1 MLTQAAMNDI
11 VSATAPLAV
20 VAAQSKGALT
30 KAMIVDQALKIA
42 SHQGLEGLTVGL
54 LAEALAMS
62 KSGVFAH
69 FGSREELQLA
79 VVREYYQRFEARV
92 FQPALGEPKG
102 LARLQKMIHLW
113 VQTSIQELSAGCIFI
128 SGAVEFDDRPG
139 PVRDELVRS
148 VQIWRAALKRAIEQA
163 IDVGDLKKDCATE
176 IMLFQIY
183 SYVQGLH
190 HDARFL
196 QISRSVDIAKQ
207 SIQQTIDQN
216 RSSRAQLHR
225 TST

>member
-1 MLTQAAMNDI
+1 MTDLARMAATQS
-11 VSATAPLAV
+11 VAPAR
-20 VAAQSKGALT
+20 SKGALT

-42 SHQGLEGLTVGL
+42 SRQGLEGLTVGH

-79 VVREYYQRFEARV
+79 VVREYYDRFEAAV
-92 FQPALGEPKG
+92 FQPALQEPKG
-102 LARLQKMIHLW
+102 LARLQKMINLW
-113 VQTSIQELSAGCIFI
+113 MQTSIQELSAGCIFI

-139 PVRDELVRS
+139 LVRDELVRS

-163 IDVGDLKKDCATE
+163 VEVGDLKKDCVPEA
-176 IMLFQIY
+176 MLFQIY

-196 QISRSVDIAKQ
+196 QISQSVDIATQ

-216 RSSRAQLHR
+216 RSPRA
-225 TST
+225 

>member
-1 MLTQAAMNDI
+1 MTDLARMAATQS
-11 VSATAPLAV
+11 VAPAR
-20 VAAQSKGALT
+20 SKGALT

-42 SHQGLEGLTVGL
+42 SRQGLEGLTVGH

-79 VVREYYQRFEARV
+79 VVREYYDRFEAAV
-92 FQPALGEPKG
+92 FQPALQEPKG
-102 LARLQKMIHLW
+102 LARLQKMINLW
-113 VQTSIQELSAGCIFI
+113 MQTSIQELSAGCIFI

-139 PVRDELVRS
+139 LVRDELVRS

-163 IDVGDLKKDCATE
+163 VEVGDLKKDCVPEA
-176 IMLFQIY
+176 MLFQIY

-190 HDARFL
+190 HDARSL
-196 QISRSVDIAKQ
+196 QNSQSVDIATQ
-207 SIQQTIDQN
+207 SIQQTVDQN
-216 RSSRAQLHR
+216 RSPRA
-225 TST
+225 

>member
-1 MLTQAAMNDI
+1 MTELSRMTGSQ
-11 VSATAPLAV
+11 SV
-20 VAAQSKGALT
+20 VPPQSKGALT

-42 SHQGLEGLTVGL
+42 SYQGLEGLTVGL

-79 VVREYYQRFEARV
+79 VVREYYHRFEARV
-92 FQPALGEPKG
+92 FQPALKEPRG
-102 LARLQKMIHLW
+102 LARLQTMINLW
-113 VQTSIQELSAGCIFI
+113 MQTSIQELSSGCIFI

-148 VQIWRAALKRAIEQA
+148 VQTWRAALKFAIEQA
-163 IDVGDLKKDCATE
+163 VEVGDLKKDCAPE
-176 IMLFQIY
+176 AMLFQIY

-196 QISRSVDIAKQ
+196 HLSRSVDIATQ

-216 RSSRAQLHR
+216 RSSRA
-225 TST
+225 

>member
-1 MLTQAAMNDI
+1 MIVLTQTSMTDLTSVTVAQ
-11 VSATAPLAV
+11 SV
-20 VAAQSKGALT
+20 VPARSKGALT
-30 KAMIVDQALKIA
+30 KAVIVDQALKIA

-79 VVREYYQRFEARV
+79 VVREYYRRFEAQV
-92 FQPALGEPKG
+92 FQPALQEPKG
-102 LARLQKMIHLW
+102 LARLQKMINLW
-113 VQTSIQELSAGCIFI
+113 MQTSIQELSAGCIFI

-148 VQIWRAALKRAIEQA
+148 VQTWRAALKRAIEQA
-163 IDVGDLKKDCATE
+163 VEVGDLKKDCTPEA
-176 IMLFQIY
+176 MLFQIY

-196 QISRSVDIAKQ
+196 QISRSVDIATQ

-216 RSSRAQLHR
+216 RSIRA
-225 TST
+225 

>member
-1 MLTQAAMNDI
+1 MTDLA
-11 VSATAPLAV
+11 SATAAQPV
-20 VAAQSKGALT
+20 VTARSKGALT

-42 SHQGLEGLTVGL
+42 SRQGLEGLTVGH

-69 FGSREELQLA
+69 FGSREELQLV
-79 VVREYYQRFEARV
+79 VVREYYDRFEASV
-92 FQPALGEPKG
+92 FQPALQEPKG
-102 LARLQKMIHLW
+102 LARLQKMIDLW
-113 VQTSIQELSAGCIFI
+113 MQSSIHELSAGCIFI

-163 IDVGDLKKDCATE
+163 VEVGDLKKDCAPE
-176 IMLFQIY
+176 AMLFQIY

-196 QISRSVDIAKQ
+196 QISRSVDIATQ

-216 RSSRAQLHR
+216 RSPRA
-225 TST
+225 

>member
-1 MLTQAAMNDI
+1 VIDLTQASTTDFAS
-11 VSATAPLAV
+11 VT
-20 VAAQSKGALT
+20 AAQPVVPARSKGALT

-54 LAEALAMS
+54 LADALAMS

-79 VVREYYQRFEARV
+79 VVREYYRRFEAQV
-92 FQPALGEPKG
+92 FQPALQEPKG
-102 LARLQKMIHLW
+102 LARLQKMINLW

-148 VQIWRAALKRAIEQA
+148 VQTWRAALKRAIEQA
-163 IDVGDLKKDCATE
+163 VEVGDLKKDCTPEA
-176 IMLFQIY
+176 MLFQIY

-196 QISRSVDIAKQ
+196 QISRSVDIATQ

-216 RSSRAQLHR
+216 RSLRA
-225 TST
+225 

>member
-1 MLTQAAMNDI
+1 MTAL
-11 VSATAPLAV
+11 VSMT
-20 VAAQSKGALT
+20 AAQPVVPARSKGALT
-30 KAMIVDQALKIA
+30 KAMIVDQALQIA
-42 SHQGLEGLTVGL
+42 SRQGLEGLTVGH
-54 LAEALAMS
+54 LAEALSMS

-79 VVREYYQRFEARV
+79 VVREYYCRFEARV
-92 FQPALGEPKG
+92 FQPALQEPKG
-102 LARLQKMIHLW
+102 LARLQKMINLW
-113 VQTSIQELSAGCIFI
+113 MQTSIQELSAGCIFI

-139 PVRDELVRS
+139 LVRDELVRS

-163 IDVGDLKKDCATE
+163 VDVGDLKKDCAPE
-176 IMLFQIY
+176 AMLFQIY

-196 QISRSVDIAKQ
+196 QISRSVEIATH

-216 RSSRAQLHR
+216 RSPRA
-225 TST
+225 

>member
-1 MLTQAAMNDI
+1 MTDLARMAAPQS
-11 VSATAPLAV
+11 VAPAR
-20 VAAQSKGALT
+20 SKGALT

-42 SHQGLEGLTVGL
+42 SRQGLEGLTVGH

-79 VVREYYQRFEARV
+79 VVREYYDRFEAAV
-92 FQPALGEPKG
+92 FQPALQEPKG
-102 LARLQKMIHLW
+102 LARLQKMINLW
-113 VQTSIQELSAGCIFI
+113 MRTSIQELSAGCIFI

-139 PVRDELVRS
+139 LVRDELVRS

-163 IDVGDLKKDCATE
+163 VEVGDLKKDCVPEA
-176 IMLFQIY
+176 MLFQIY

-196 QISRSVDIAKQ
+196 QISQSVDIATQ
-207 SIQQTIDQN
+207 SIQQTVDQN
-216 RSSRAQLHR
+216 RSPRA
-225 TST
+225 

>member
-1 MLTQAAMNDI
+1 MTDLTSVTAAH
-11 VSATAPLAV
+11 SV
-20 VAAQSKGALT
+20 VPARSKGALT
-30 KAMIVDQALKIA
+30 KAVIVDQALKIA

-54 LAEALAMS
+54 LADALAMS

-79 VVREYYQRFEARV
+79 VVREYYRRFEAQV
-92 FQPALGEPKG
+92 FQPALQEPKG
-102 LARLQKMIHLW
+102 LARLQKMINLW
-113 VQTSIQELSAGCIFI
+113 MQTSIQELSAGCIFI

-148 VQIWRAALKRAIEQA
+148 VQTWRAALKRAIEQA
-163 IDVGDLKKDCATE
+163 VEVGDLKKDCTPDV
-176 IMLFQIY
+176 MLFQIY

-196 QISRSVDIAKQ
+196 QISRSVDIATQ

-216 RSSRAQLHR
+216 RSLRA
-225 TST
+225 

>member
-1 MLTQAAMNDI
+1 MTDLARMAATQS
-11 VSATAPLAV
+11 VAPAR
-20 VAAQSKGALT
+20 SKGALT

-42 SHQGLEGLTVGL
+42 SRQGLEGLTVGH

-69 FGSREELQLA
+69 FCSREELQLA
-79 VVREYYQRFEARV
+79 VVREYYDRFEAAV
-92 FQPALGEPKG
+92 FQPALQEPKG
-102 LARLQKMIHLW
+102 LARLQKMINLW
-113 VQTSIQELSAGCIFI
+113 MRTSIQELSAGCIFI

-139 PVRDELVRS
+139 LVRDELVRS

-163 IDVGDLKKDCATE
+163 VEVGDLKKDCVPEA
-176 IMLFQIY
+176 MLFQIY

-196 QISRSVDIAKQ
+196 QISQSVDIATQ
-207 SIQQTIDQN
+207 SIQQTVDQN
-216 RSSRAQLHR
+216 RSPRA
-225 TST
+225 

>member
-1 MLTQAAMNDI
+1 MTDLTSVTVAQ
-11 VSATAPLAV
+11 SV
-20 VAAQSKGALT
+20 VPARSKGALT
-30 KAMIVDQALKIA
+30 KAVIVDQALKIA

-79 VVREYYQRFEARV
+79 VVREYYRRFEAQV
-92 FQPALGEPKG
+92 FQPALQEPKG
-102 LARLQKMIHLW
+102 LARLQKMINLW
-113 VQTSIQELSAGCIFI
+113 MQTSIQELSAGCIFI

-148 VQIWRAALKRAIEQA
+148 VQTWRAALKRAIEQA
-163 IDVGDLKKDCATE
+163 VEVGDLKKDCTPEA
-176 IMLFQIY
+176 MLFQIY

-196 QISRSVDIAKQ
+196 QISRSVDIATQ

-216 RSSRAQLHR
+216 RSLRA
-225 TST
+225 

>member
-1 MLTQAAMNDI
+1 MTDLARMAATQS
-11 VSATAPLAV
+11 VAPAR
-20 VAAQSKGALT
+20 SKGALT

-42 SHQGLEGLTVGL
+42 SRQGLEGLTVGH

-79 VVREYYQRFEARV
+79 VVREYYDRFEAAV
-92 FQPALGEPKG
+92 FQPALQEPKG
-102 LARLQKMIHLW
+102 LARLQKMINLW
-113 VQTSIQELSAGCIFI
+113 MQTSIQELSAGCIFI

-139 PVRDELVRS
+139 LVRDELVRS

-163 IDVGDLKKDCATE
+163 VEVGDLKKGCVPEA
-176 IMLFQIY
+176 MLFQIY

-196 QISRSVDIAKQ
+196 QISQSVDIATQ

-216 RSSRAQLHR
+216 RSPRA
-225 TST
+225 

>member
-1 MLTQAAMNDI
+1 MTDLTSVTAAH
-11 VSATAPLAV
+11 SV
-20 VAAQSKGALT
+20 VPARSKGALT
-30 KAMIVDQALKIA
+30 KAVIVDQALKIA

-54 LAEALAMS
+54 LADALAMS

-79 VVREYYQRFEARV
+79 VVREYYRRFEAQV
-92 FQPALGEPKG
+92 FQPALQEPKG
-102 LARLQKMIHLW
+102 LARLQKMINLW
-113 VQTSIQELSAGCIFI
+113 MQTSIQELSAGCIFI

-148 VQIWRAALKRAIEQA
+148 VQTWRAALKRAIEQA
-163 IDVGDLKKDCATE
+163 VEVGDLKKDCTPDV
-176 IMLFQIY
+176 MLFQIY

-196 QISRSVDIAKQ
+196 QISQSVDIATQ

-216 RSSRAQLHR
+216 RSLRA
-225 TST
+225 

>member
-1 MLTQAAMNDI
+1 MTELSRMTGSQ
-11 VSATAPLAV
+11 SV
-20 VAAQSKGALT
+20 VPPQSKGALT

-42 SHQGLEGLTVGL
+42 SYQGLEGLTVGL

-79 VVREYYQRFEARV
+79 VVREYYRRFEARV
-92 FQPALGEPKG
+92 FQPALKEPRG
-102 LARLQKMIHLW
+102 LARLQTMINLW
-113 VQTSIQELSAGCIFI
+113 MQTSIQELSSGCIFI

-148 VQIWRAALKRAIEQA
+148 VQTWRAALKFAIEQA
-163 IDVGDLKKDCATE
+163 VEVGDLKKDCAPE
-176 IMLFQIY
+176 AMLFQIY

-196 QISRSVDIAKQ
+196 HLSRSVDIATQ

-216 RSSRAQLHR
+216 RSSRA
-225 TST
+225 

>member
-1 MLTQAAMNDI
+1 MTDLTSVTVAQ
-11 VSATAPLAV
+11 SV
-20 VAAQSKGALT
+20 VPARSKGALT
-30 KAMIVDQALKIA
+30 KAVIVDQALKIA

-79 VVREYYQRFEARV
+79 VVREYYRRFEAQV
-92 FQPALGEPKG
+92 FQPALQEPKG
-102 LARLQKMIHLW
+102 LARLQKMINLW
-113 VQTSIQELSAGCIFI
+113 MQTSIQELSAGCIFI

-148 VQIWRAALKRAIEQA
+148 VQTWRAALKRAIEQA
-163 IDVGDLKKDCATE
+163 VEVGDLKKDCTPEA
-176 IMLFQIY
+176 MLFQIY

-196 QISRSVDIAKQ
+196 QISRSVDIATQ

-216 RSSRAQLHR
+216 RSPRA
-225 TST
+225 

>member
-1 MLTQAAMNDI
+1 MNDI
-11 VSATAPLAV
+11 VSTTVPQAAVAT
-20 VAAQSKGALT
+20 QSKGALT
-30 KAMIVDQALKIA
+30 KAMIVDQALTIA
-42 SHQGLEGLTVGL
+42 SGQGLEGLTVGL
-54 LAEALAMS
+54 LAEALGMS

-79 VVREYYQRFEARV
+79 VVREYYQRFETRV
-92 FQPALGEPKG
+92 FQPALLEAKG
-102 LARLQKMIHLW
+102 LARLQKMIYLW
-113 VQTSIQELSAGCIFI
+113 MQTSIQELSAGCIFI

-148 VQIWRAALKRAIEQA
+148 VQTWRAALKRAIEQA
-163 IDVGDLKKDCATE
+163 IEVGDLKKDCASET
-176 IMLFQIY
+176 MLFQIY

-196 QISRSVDIAKQ
+196 QISRSVDIATQ

-216 RSSRAQLHR
+216 RSSRA
-225 TST
+225 

>member
-1 MLTQAAMNDI
+1 MSLPVFSDSSIPVAELERPSGRSMLKGQQTKQAIVQAA
-11 VSATAPLAV
+11 VSMST
-20 VAAQSKGALT
+20 QF
-30 KAMIVDQALKIA
+30 
-42 SHQGLEGLTVGL
+42 GLEGLSIGH
-54 LAEALAMS
+54 LAERMHMS

-79 VVREYYQRFEARV
+79 VVREYYRRFEARV
-92 FQPALGEPKG
+92 FQPALQEPRG
-102 LARLQKMIHLW
+102 LARLQKMINLW
-113 VQTSIQELSAGCIFI
+113 MQTSIQELSAGCIFI

-163 IDVGDLKKDCATE
+163 VEVGDLKTDCAPDA
-176 IMLFQIY
+176 MLFQIY

-196 QISRSVDIAKQ
+196 QISRSVDIATQ
-207 SIQQTIDQN
+207 SIQQIIDQN
-216 RSSRAQLHR
+216 RSPRA
-225 TST
+225 

>member
-1 MLTQAAMNDI
+1 MTDLARMAATQS
-11 VSATAPLAV
+11 VAPV
-20 VAAQSKGALT
+20 RSKGALT

-42 SHQGLEGLTVGL
+42 SRQGLEGLTVGH

-79 VVREYYQRFEARV
+79 VVREYYDRFEAAV
-92 FQPALGEPKG
+92 FQPALQEPKG
-102 LARLQKMIHLW
+102 LARLQKMINLW
-113 VQTSIQELSAGCIFI
+113 MQTSIQELSAGCIFI

-139 PVRDELVRS
+139 LVRDELVRS

-163 IDVGDLKKDCATE
+163 VEVGDLKKDCVPEA
-176 IMLFQIY
+176 MLFQIY

-196 QISRSVDIAKQ
+196 QNSQSVDIATQ
-207 SIQQTIDQN
+207 SIQQTVDQN
-216 RSSRAQLHR
+216 RSPRA
-225 TST
+225 

>member
-1 MLTQAAMNDI
+1 MIDLTQASTTDFAS
-11 VSATAPLAV
+11 VT
-20 VAAQSKGALT
+20 AAQPVVPARSKGALT

-54 LAEALAMS
+54 LADALAMS

-79 VVREYYQRFEARV
+79 VVREYYRRFEAQV
-92 FQPALGEPKG
+92 FQPALQEPKG
-102 LARLQKMIHLW
+102 LARLQKMINLW

-163 IDVGDLKKDCATE
+163 VEVGDLKKDCTPEA
-176 IMLFQIY
+176 MLFQIY

-196 QISRSVDIAKQ
+196 QISRSVDIATQ

-216 RSSRAQLHR
+216 RSLRA
-225 TST
+225 

>member
-1 MLTQAAMNDI
+1 VIDLTQASTTDFAS
-11 VSATAPLAV
+11 VT
-20 VAAQSKGALT
+20 AAQPVVPARSKGALT

-79 VVREYYQRFEARV
+79 VVREYYRRFEAQV
-92 FQPALGEPKG
+92 FQPALQEPKG
-102 LARLQKMIHLW
+102 LARLQKMINLW
-113 VQTSIQELSAGCIFI
+113 MQTSIQELSAGCIFI

-148 VQIWRAALKRAIEQA
+148 VQTWRAALKRAIEQA
-163 IDVGDLKKDCATE
+163 VEVGDLKKDCTPDV
-176 IMLFQIY
+176 MLFQIY

-196 QISRSVDIAKQ
+196 QISRSVDIATQ

-216 RSSRAQLHR
+216 RSLRA
-225 TST
+225 

>member
-1 MLTQAAMNDI
+1 MTDLARMAATQS
-11 VSATAPLAV
+11 VAPAR
-20 VAAQSKGALT
+20 SKGALT

-42 SHQGLEGLTVGL
+42 SRQGLEGLTVGH

-79 VVREYYQRFEARV
+79 VVREYYDRFEAAV
-92 FQPALGEPKG
+92 FQPALQEPKG
-102 LARLQKMIHLW
+102 LARLQKMINLW
-113 VQTSIQELSAGCIFI
+113 MRTSIQELSAGCIFI

-139 PVRDELVRS
+139 LVRDELVRS

-163 IDVGDLKKDCATE
+163 VEVGDLKKDCVPEA
-176 IMLFQIY
+176 MLFQIY

-196 QISRSVDIAKQ
+196 QNSQSVDIATQ
-207 SIQQTIDQN
+207 SIQQTVDQN
-216 RSSRAQLHR
+216 RSPRA
-225 TST
+225 

>member
-1 MLTQAAMNDI
+1 MTDLTSVTVAQ
-11 VSATAPLAV
+11 SV
-20 VAAQSKGALT
+20 VPARSKGALT
-30 KAMIVDQALKIA
+30 KAVIVDQALKIA

-79 VVREYYQRFEARV
+79 VVREYYRRFEAQV
-92 FQPALGEPKG
+92 FQPALQEPQG
-102 LARLQKMIHLW
+102 LARLQKMINLW
-113 VQTSIQELSAGCIFI
+113 MQTSIQELSAGCIFI

-148 VQIWRAALKRAIEQA
+148 VQTWRAALKRAIEQA
-163 IDVGDLKKDCATE
+163 VEVGDLKKDCAPE
-176 IMLFQIY
+176 AMLFQIY

-196 QISRSVDIAKQ
+196 QISRSVDIAAQ

-216 RSSRAQLHR
+216 RSLRA
-225 TST
+225 

>member
-1 MLTQAAMNDI
+1 VIDLTQASTTDFAS
-11 VSATAPLAV
+11 VT
-20 VAAQSKGALT
+20 AAQPVVPARSKGALT

-54 LAEALAMS
+54 LADALAMS

-79 VVREYYQRFEARV
+79 VVREYYRRFEAQV
-92 FQPALGEPKG
+92 FQPALQEPKG
-102 LARLQKMIHLW
+102 LARLQKMINLW

-163 IDVGDLKKDCATE
+163 VEVGDLKKDCAPE
-176 IMLFQIY
+176 AMLFQIY

-196 QISRSVDIAKQ
+196 QISRSVDIATQ

-216 RSSRAQLHR
+216 RSLRA
-225 TST
+225 

>member
-1 MLTQAAMNDI
+1 MT
-11 VSATAPLAV
+11 
-20 VAAQSKGALT
+20 AAQPAVTARSKGALT

-54 LAEALAMS
+54 LADALSMS

-79 VVREYYQRFEARV
+79 VVREYYRRFEAQV
-92 FQPALGEPKG
+92 FQPALQEPKG
-102 LARLQKMIHLW
+102 LARLQKMINLW
-113 VQTSIQELSAGCIFI
+113 MQTSIQELSAGCIFI

-148 VQIWRAALKRAIEQA
+148 VQTWRAALKRAIEQA
-163 IDVGDLKKDCATE
+163 VEVGDLNSDCKPEA
-176 IMLFQIY
+176 MLFQIY

-196 QISRSVDIAKQ
+196 QISRSVDIATQ

-216 RSSRAQLHR
+216 RSLRA
-225 TST
+225 

>member
-1 MLTQAAMNDI
+1 MTDLARMAATQS
-11 VSATAPLAV
+11 VAPAR
-20 VAAQSKGALT
+20 SKGALT

-42 SHQGLEGLTVGL
+42 SRQGLEGLTVGH

-79 VVREYYQRFEARV
+79 VVREYYDRFEAAV
-92 FQPALGEPKG
+92 FQPALQEPKG
-102 LARLQKMIHLW
+102 LARLQKMINLW
-113 VQTSIQELSAGCIFI
+113 MRTSIQELSAGCIFI

-139 PVRDELVRS
+139 LVRDELVRS

-163 IDVGDLKKDCATE
+163 GEVGDLKNVCVPEA
-176 IMLFQIY
+176 MLFQSY

-196 QISRSVDIAKQ
+196 QISRSVDIATQ

-216 RSSRAQLHR
+216 RSPRA
-225 TST
+225 

>member
-1 MLTQAAMNDI
+1 MTDLARMAATQS
-11 VSATAPLAV
+11 VAPAR
-20 VAAQSKGALT
+20 SKGALT

-42 SHQGLEGLTVGL
+42 SRQGLEGLTVGH

-79 VVREYYQRFEARV
+79 VVREYYDRFEAAV
-92 FQPALGEPKG
+92 FQPALQEPKG
-102 LARLQKMIHLW
+102 LARLQKMINLW
-113 VQTSIQELSAGCIFI
+113 MQTSIQELSAGCIFI

-148 VQIWRAALKRAIEQA
+148 VQIWRAALQRAIEQA
-163 IDVGDLKKDCATE
+163 VEVGDLKKDCVPEA
-176 IMLFQIY
+176 MLFQIY

-196 QISRSVDIAKQ
+196 QISRSVDIATQ

-216 RSSRAQLHR
+216 RSPRA
-225 TST
+225 

>member
-1 MLTQAAMNDI
+1 VIDLTQASTTDFSS
-11 VSATAPLAV
+11 VT
-20 VAAQSKGALT
+20 AAQPVVPARSKGALT

-54 LAEALAMS
+54 LADALAMS

-79 VVREYYQRFEARV
+79 VVREYYRRFEAQV
-92 FQPALGEPKG
+92 FQPALQEPKG
-102 LARLQKMIHLW
+102 LARLQKMINLW

-163 IDVGDLKKDCATE
+163 VEVGDLKKDCTPEA
-176 IMLFQIY
+176 MLFQIY

-196 QISRSVDIAKQ
+196 QISRSVDIATQ

-216 RSSRAQLHR
+216 RSLRA
-225 TST
+225 

>member
-1 MLTQAAMNDI
+1 MT
-11 VSATAPLAV
+11 
-20 VAAQSKGALT
+20 AAQPAVTARSKGAIT

-54 LAEALAMS
+54 LAEALSMS
-62 KSGVFAH
+62 NSGVFAH

-79 VVREYYQRFEARV
+79 VVREYYRRFEAQV
-92 FQPALGEPKG
+92 FQPALQEPKG
-102 LARLQKMIHLW
+102 LARLQKMINLW
-113 VQTSIQELSAGCIFI
+113 MQTSIQELSAGCIFI

-148 VQIWRAALKRAIEQA
+148 VQTWRAALKRAIEQA
-163 IDVGDLKKDCATE
+163 VEVGDLNSDCKPEA
-176 IMLFQIY
+176 MLFQIY

-196 QISRSVDIAKQ
+196 QISRSVDIATQ

-216 RSSRAQLHR
+216 RSLRA
-225 TST
+225 

>member
-1 MLTQAAMNDI
+1 MTTAQPA
-11 VSATAPLAV
+11 ATAR
-20 VAAQSKGALT
+20 SKGALT

-54 LAEALAMS
+54 LADALSMS

-79 VVREYYQRFEARV
+79 VVREYYRRFEAQV
-92 FQPALGEPKG
+92 FQPALQEPKG
-102 LARLQKMIHLW
+102 LARLQKMINLW
-113 VQTSIQELSAGCIFI
+113 MQTSIQELSAGCIFI

-139 PVRDELVRS
+139 SVRDELVRS
-148 VQIWRAALKRAIEQA
+148 VQTWRAALKRAIEQA
-163 IDVGDLKKDCATE
+163 VEVGDLNSDCKPEA
-176 IMLFQIY
+176 MLFQIY

-196 QISRSVDIAKQ
+196 QISRSVDIATQ

-216 RSSRAQLHR
+216 RSLRA
-225 TST
+225 

>member
-1 MLTQAAMNDI
+1 MTDLTSVTAAHSV
-11 VSATAPLAV
+11 VSAR
-20 VAAQSKGALT
+20 SKGALT
-30 KAMIVDQALKIA
+30 KAVIVDQALKIA

-79 VVREYYQRFEARV
+79 VVREYYRRFEAQV
-92 FQPALGEPKG
+92 FQPALQEPKG
-102 LARLQKMIHLW
+102 LARLQKMINLW

-148 VQIWRAALKRAIEQA
+148 VQTWRAALKRAIEQA
-163 IDVGDLKKDCATE
+163 VEVGDLKKDCAPE
-176 IMLFQIY
+176 AMLFQIY

-196 QISRSVDIAKQ
+196 QISRSVDIAAQ

-216 RSSRAQLHR
+216 RSLRA
-225 TST
+225 

>member
-1 MLTQAAMNDI
+1 MIVLTQTSMTDLTSVTVAQ
-11 VSATAPLAV
+11 SV
-20 VAAQSKGALT
+20 VPARSKGALT
-30 KAMIVDQALKIA
+30 KAVIVDQALKIA

-79 VVREYYQRFEARV
+79 VVREYYRRFEAQV
-92 FQPALGEPKG
+92 FQPALQEPKG
-102 LARLQKMIHLW
+102 LARLQKMINLW
-113 VQTSIQELSAGCIFI
+113 MQTSIQELSAGCIFI

-148 VQIWRAALKRAIEQA
+148 VQTWRAALKRAIEQA
-163 IDVGDLKKDCATE
+163 VEVGDLKKDCAPE
-176 IMLFQIY
+176 AMLFQIY

-196 QISRSVDIAKQ
+196 QISRSVDIAAQ

-216 RSSRAQLHR
+216 RSLRA
-225 TST
+225 

>member
-1 MLTQAAMNDI
+1 MTDLARMAATQS
-11 VSATAPLAV
+11 VAPAR
-20 VAAQSKGALT
+20 SKGALT

-42 SHQGLEGLTVGL
+42 SRQGLEGLTVGH

-79 VVREYYQRFEARV
+79 VVREYYDRFEAAV
-92 FQPALGEPKG
+92 FQPALQEPKG
-102 LARLQKMIHLW
+102 LARLQKMINLW
-113 VQTSIQELSAGCIFI
+113 MQTSIQELSAGCIFI

-163 IDVGDLKKDCATE
+163 IEVGDLKKDCAPE
-176 IMLFQIY
+176 AMLFQIY

-196 QISRSVDIAKQ
+196 QNSQSVDIATQ
-207 SIQQTIDQN
+207 SIQQTVDQN
-216 RSSRAQLHR
+216 RSPRA
-225 TST
+225 

>member
-1 MLTQAAMNDI
+1 MTE
-11 VSATAPLAV
+11 LASMT
-20 VAAQSKGALT
+20 AAQPAVTARSKGALT

-54 LAEALAMS
+54 LAEALSMS

-79 VVREYYQRFEARV
+79 VVREYYRRFEAQV
-92 FQPALGEPKG
+92 FQPALQEPKG
-102 LARLQKMIHLW
+102 LARLQKMINLW
-113 VQTSIQELSAGCIFI
+113 MQTSIQELSAGCIFI

-148 VQIWRAALKRAIEQA
+148 VQTWRAALKRAIEQA
-163 IDVGDLKKDCATE
+163 VEVGDLNSDCKPEA
-176 IMLFQIY
+176 MLFQIY

-196 QISRSVDIAKQ
+196 QISRSVDIATQ

-216 RSSRAQLHR
+216 RSLRA
-225 TST
+225 

>member
-1 MLTQAAMNDI
+1 MTDLARMAATQS
-11 VSATAPLAV
+11 VAPAR
-20 VAAQSKGALT
+20 SKGALT

-42 SHQGLEGLTVGL
+42 SRQGLEGLTVGH

-79 VVREYYQRFEARV
+79 VVREYYDRFEAAV
-92 FQPALGEPKG
+92 FQPALQEPKG
-102 LARLQKMIHLW
+102 LTRLQTMINLW
-113 VQTSIQELSAGCIFI
+113 MQTSIQELSAGCIFI

-148 VQIWRAALKRAIEQA
+148 VQIWRAALQRAIEQA
-163 IDVGDLKKDCATE
+163 VEVGDLKKDCVPEA
-176 IMLFQIY
+176 MLFQIY

-196 QISRSVDIAKQ
+196 QISQSVDIATQ
-207 SIQQTIDQN
+207 SIQQTVDQN
-216 RSSRAQLHR
+216 RSPRA
-225 TST
+225 